1 MANGWISEKEL
12 LKEYRKLAKR
22 ADQRL
27 VRLESARHDKGY
39 KGILTYSYKGAM
51 NSIRRWGG
59 EKRFNTKPPKDIVDL
74 ESKIQ
79 DIKRFLESST
89 STKSGVTKI
98 YKKRVETLN
107 NNWGTSFTWQ
117 EFATFVESGT
127 NEQLDTKFGSS
138 TKMEVVAQLQQTDQ
152 EIIDKV
158 KESANNHLHIEPPF
172 IRNTVENLIRSNG
185 IKMEDLR

>member
-1 MANGWISEKEL
+1 MSNGWISEKEL

-51 NSIRRWGG
+51 NSINRWGG
-59 EKRFNTKPPKDIVDL
+59 GKRFNTKPPKDIADL

-79 DIKRFLESST
+79 DIKRFLESPT
-89 STKSGVTKI
+89 STKSGVAKI
-98 YKKRVETLN
+98 YKKRVDTLN
-107 NNWGTSFTWQ
+107 KNWGTNFTWQ

-127 NEQLDTKFGSS
+127 NEQLDAKFGSS

-152 EIIDKV
+152 EVIDKV
-158 KESANNHLHIEPPF
+158 KESVNNHLHIEPPF